1 MDKKA
6 VDKLI
11 ARVRACFDYQ
21 SLYAME
27 EGFNSVGLTI
37 QTTAK
42 NRMILCKI
50 KDHKPLA
57 NEVGVDYIFIGG
69 LDVNQEYSERVEQKI
84 VDFVMNNASE
94 KSDIKDSARVWR
106 NGLRMYQ
113 STIAVES
120 EEIKCLADFIQ
131 D

>member
-11 ARVRACFDYQ
+11 SRVRACFDYQ

-27 EGFNSVGLTI
+27 EGFNAVGLTI
-37 QTTAK
+37 QTTSK

-50 KDHKPLA
+50 KDNKPVA
-57 NEVGVDYIFIGG
+57 KEVGVDYIFIGG
-69 LDVNQEYSERVEQKI
+69 LDKTEEYSERVEQKI
-84 VDFVMNNASE
+84 VDFIMNNAAG
-94 KSDIKDSARVWR
+94 KAQIKDTARVWR

-120 EEIKCLADFIQ
+120 EEIKCVADFIQ